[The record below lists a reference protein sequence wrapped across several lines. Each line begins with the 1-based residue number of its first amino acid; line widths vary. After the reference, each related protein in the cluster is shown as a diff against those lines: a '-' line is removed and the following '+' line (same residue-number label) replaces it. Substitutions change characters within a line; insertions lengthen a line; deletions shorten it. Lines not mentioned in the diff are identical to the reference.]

1 MVIAVAR
8 HPTSSVP
15 FSPHIQIVQ
24 ARASYPVSLVSSHF
38 LALVVRRKWR
48 NAWKIVVGGPFLG
61 NSVHGV
67 NVWGHGISIQLYGNR
82 DRLFR
87 RVLCDPNTD

>member
-1 MVIAVAR
+1 MVIAVSR

-38 LALVVRRKWR
+38 LALVVR
-48 NAWKIVVGGPFLG
+48 NGGMHEKIVVGGPFLG

-67 NVWGHGISIQLYGNR
+67 NVWGHGISIQLYGTR